1 MKHLI
6 FLIIGNLMN
15 FQRLFIF
22 LFLIFSINF
31 LTASSFS
38 DERLQRIT
46 AMLDDFVED
55 KQFPGFVTIITE
67 DGKPILK
74 VVNGYKDI
82 DKKIPMK
89 EDALFRIYSMTKPIT
104 GVALMILV
112 DRGLIKL
119 SDPISKFIPEFENT
133 KVVNEAGDFFDLDRP
148 ITVLDAATHTSGLIY
163 AWLPTQT
170 IANDIY
176 EEKNLHPYYYLDL
189 EVTADQTDFSIP
201 AEKPYSNICEF
212 AQELASAPL
221 VHQPGEKWTYG
232 VGMDLLGCI
241 IEKVSA
247 MTFGNFLKVNI
258 FDPLDMEDTS
268 FKVPESEI
276 NRFTS
281 MYTHKGVRLGD
292 IQREFNDEIF
302 PDDLI
307 LMDSY
312 DDSPYLKMNQVEDG
326 GSGLISTAKD
336 YLKFGQMLNNKG
348 RYNDGRILSKEA
360 FEVLSTSQIDNF
372 GFQGLG
378 VVELGVGQAICM
390 AKITQPAFS
399 TFYQSKGSLFWGGA
413 ASTYFWADP
422 VEDIVLVHM
431 TQVLGHPVDL
441 RADLDRLTYSSKN

>member
-31 LTASSFS
+31 LTASSFN

-46 AMLDDFVED
+46 TMLDDLVED

-74 VVNGYKDI
+74 VINGYKDI

-119 SDPISKFIPEFENT
+119 SDPISKFIPEFKNT

-148 ITVLDAATHTSGLIY
+148 VTVLDAATHTSGLIY
-163 AWLPTQT
+163 AWLPTET

-176 EEKNLHPYYYLDL
+176 EEKNLHPYYYQNL
-189 EVTADQTDFSIP
+189 EVTIDQTDFSIP
-201 AEKPYSNICEF
+201 PEKFHEDICSFAED
-212 AQELASAPL
+212 LASAPL

-232 VGMDLLGCI
+232 VGMDLLGCL
-241 IEKVSA
+241 IEKVSGQ
-247 MTFGNFLKVNI
+247 TFGNFLKDNI
-258 FDPLDMEDTS
+258 FDPLNMIDTS
-268 FKVPESEI
+268 FHVPESKL

-281 MYTHKGVRLGD
+281 MYTHKELNLGD
-292 IQREFNDEIF
+292 VKRDFNEEVF
-302 PDDLI
+302 KEDLV
-307 LMDSY
+307 LLDSY
-312 DDSPYLKMNQVEDG
+312 DNSPYLSVNKVEDG
-326 GSGLISTAKD
+326 GSGLISTAED
-336 YLKFGQMLNNKG
+336 YLKFGQMLNNRGSFAGKT
-348 RYNDGRILSKEA
+348 IISEEA
-360 FEVLSTSQIDNF
+360 FLMLSESYMENF
-372 GFQGLG
+372 GLLG
-378 VVELGVGQAICM
+378 VVSLGMGQAICM
-390 AKITQPAFS
+390 AKITNPAFS
-399 TFYQSKGSLFWGGA
+399 QFYQSEGSLSWGGA
-413 ASTYFWADP
+413 ASTIFWADP

-441 RADLDRLTYSSKN
+441 RADLDRLTYSSRN

>member
-6 FLIIGNLMN
+6 FLIIGNHMKFHRIN
-15 FQRLFIF
+15 FLLL
-22 LFLIFSINF
+22 LFLSINF
-31 LTASSFS
+31 LSASSFS

-46 AMLDDFVED
+46 TMLDDLVED
-55 KQFPGFVTIITE
+55 KQYPGFVTIVTK

-82 DKKIPMK
+82 DKNIPMT
-89 EDALFRIYSMTKPIT
+89 EDALFRIYSMSKPIT

-119 SDPISKFIPEFENT
+119 SDPISKFIPEFKNT
-133 KVVNEAGDFFDLDRP
+133 KVINEAGDFIDLDRSV
-148 ITVLDAATHTSGLIY
+148 TVLDAATHTSGLIY
-163 AWLPTQT
+163 AWLPTET

-201 AEKPYSNICEF
+201 AEKPFSNICEF
-212 AQELASAPL
+212 SKELASAPL

-241 IEKVSA
+241 IEKVSG
-247 MTFGNFLKVNI
+247 MTFGNFMRENI
-258 FDPLDMEDTS
+258 FDPLDMKDTA
-268 FKVPESEI
+268 FAVPESEI

-281 MYTHKGVRLGD
+281 MYTHKGASVGD

-302 PDDLI
+302 PNDLI

-312 DDSPYLKMNQVEDG
+312 EDSPYLKMNKVEDG
-326 GSGLISTAKD
+326 GSGLISTAED
-336 YLKFGQMLNNKG
+336 YLKFGQMLNDRGTYEGKT
-348 RYNDGRILSKEA
+348 ILSENA
-360 FEVLSTSQIDNF
+360 FAMLSGSYMEDF
-372 GFQGLG
+372 GLLG
-378 VVELGVGQAICM
+378 IVSLGVGQAICM
-390 AKITQPAFS
+390 AKITNPAFS
-399 TFYQSKGSLFWGGA
+399 QYYQSEGSLFWGGA
-413 ASTYFWADP
+413 ASTIFWADP
-422 VEDIVLVHM
+422 VDDLVLVHM

-441 RADLDRLTYSSKN
+441 RAELDRLTYSSRN

>member
-15 FQRLFIF
+15 FQRLNIF

-31 LTASSFS
+31 LSASSFS

-46 AMLDDFVED
+46 AMLDDLVEE
-55 KQFPGFVTIITE
+55 KQFPGFVTIITK

-89 EDALFRIYSMTKPIT
+89 EDALFRIYSMSKPIT

-119 SDPISKFIPEFENT
+119 SDPISKFIPEFKNT
-133 KVVNEAGDFFDLDRP
+133 KVVNEAGDFFNLDRP
-148 ITVLDAATHTSGLIY
+148 VTVLDAATHTSGLIY
-163 AWLPTQT
+163 AWLPTET

-201 AEKPYSNICEF
+201 PGKPFSNICEF

-241 IEKVSA
+241 IEKVSG
-247 MTFGNFLKVNI
+247 MTFGNFMQENI
-258 FDPLDMEDTS
+258 FDPLGMKDTS
-268 FKVPESEI
+268 FAVPESEI

-281 MYTHKGVRLGD
+281 MYTHKGASVGD

-312 DDSPYLKMNQVEDG
+312 EESPYLKMNKVEDG
-326 GSGLISTAKD
+326 GSGLISTAED
-336 YLKFGQMLNNKG
+336 YLKFGQMLNDRGSFGGKT
-348 RYNDGRILSKEA
+348 ILSEEA
-360 FEVLSTSQIDNF
+360 FSMLSESYMENF
-372 GFQGLG
+372 GLLG
-378 VVELGVGQAICM
+378 VVSLGMGQAICM
-390 AKITQPAFS
+390 AKITNPAFS
-399 TFYQSKGSLFWGGA
+399 QFYQSKGSLSWGGA
-413 ASTYFWADP
+413 ASTIFWADP

-431 TQVLGHPVDL
+431 TQVLGHPIDL
-441 RADLDRLTYSSKN
+441 RADLDRLTYSSRN